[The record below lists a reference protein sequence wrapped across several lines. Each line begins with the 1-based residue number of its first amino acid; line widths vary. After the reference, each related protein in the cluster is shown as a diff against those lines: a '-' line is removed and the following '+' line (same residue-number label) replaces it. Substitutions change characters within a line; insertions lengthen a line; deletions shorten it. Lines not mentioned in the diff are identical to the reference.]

1 MKFLGSV
8 FQVPVSLGTVAARE
22 QEMSA
27 ALAAPHD
34 EARRAVHSA
43 AAKNVDETSWKQ
55 AGRKCW
61 LWAAAT
67 ATVAFFVIYTRRNF
81 AGLQALLGATIQGI
95 VCSDRWSAYNRLPL
109 HRRQICWAHLKR
121 DFQKSANGGR
131 IAPISNEPW
140 SRSGRNSKRLWSK
153 VVPARIRRRPRS
165 APMSWRC
172 IRRYGYS
179 RGS

>member
-34 EARRAVHSA
+34 EARQAVHTA
-43 AAKNVDETSWKQ
+43 ATKNVDETGWKQ

-67 ATVAFFVIYTRRNF
+67 ATAAFFVIHTRRNF
-81 AGLQALLGATIQGI
+81 AGLQALLGEMIQGI
-95 VCSDRWSAYNRLPL
+95 VSSDRWSACNRLPL
-109 HRRQICWAHLKR
+109 HLQQLCWAHLKR
-121 DFQKSANGGR
+121 DFQKCIERG
-131 IAPISNEPW
+131 APALSI
-140 SRSGRNSKRLWSK
+140 GQ
-153 VVPARIRRRPRS
+153 
-165 APMSWRC
+165 
-172 IRRYGYS
+172 
-179 RGS
+179 